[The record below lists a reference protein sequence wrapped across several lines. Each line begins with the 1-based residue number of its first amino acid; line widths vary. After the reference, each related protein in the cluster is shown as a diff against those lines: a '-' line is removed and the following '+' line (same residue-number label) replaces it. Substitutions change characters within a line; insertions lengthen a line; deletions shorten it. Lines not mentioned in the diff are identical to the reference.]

1 MCNDILTFIA
11 RTLAKGML
19 ELQNETTFFKSSSP
33 KVFLRKSVPKIC
45 SNVQE
50 KIHAEV

>member
-11 RTLAKGML
+11 RTLAKSML
-19 ELQNETTFFKSSSP
+19 ELQNETTFFKSNPP

-45 SNVQE
+45 SNVKE